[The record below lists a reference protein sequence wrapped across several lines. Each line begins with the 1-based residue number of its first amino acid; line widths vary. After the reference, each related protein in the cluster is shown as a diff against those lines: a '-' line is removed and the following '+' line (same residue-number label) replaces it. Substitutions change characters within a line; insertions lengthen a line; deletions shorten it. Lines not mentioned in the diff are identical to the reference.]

1 MTGSLA
7 DADIARALS
16 ALDHAMPAVSA
27 DTVIAAAR
35 ARGAGTLAWRRAWP
49 GAIVSGGLTVGA
61 FALAAALMPG
71 RVRDVIGRL
80 TARHDR
86 PQTVV
91 AGHPLRGG
99 VALVPRDSAEV
110 DFQSAQLGGAVRI
123 TLGHGP
129 ALTVR
134 GPMHG
139 PRYRVSENRIVV
151 SGVPTAQDTYDIEI
165 PPAPA
170 TVLIRI
176 GPHVVFAI
184 ATGRVVTQAA
194 RDAEGRYV
202 IPLAMGAAGSG
213 GSAAADAPR
222 R

>member
-1 MTGSLA
+1 MNGDLM
-7 DADIARALS
+7 DHDIGRALS
-16 ALDHAMPAVSA
+16 ALDHAMPVVSA
-27 DTVIAAAR
+27 NTVIAAAR
-35 ARGAGTLAWRRAWP
+35 ARAAGAPARRRVWP

-80 TARHDR
+80 TAQHDR
-86 PQTVV
+86 PQTVG
-91 AGHPLRGG
+91 AGQPLRGG
-99 VALVPRDSAEV
+99 VALVPRGSAEV
-110 DFQSAQLGGAVRI
+110 DFQGAQLGGAVRI
-123 TLGHGP
+123 TLGDGP

-151 SGVPTAQDTYDIEI
+151 SGVPTARDTYDIEI

-176 GPHVVFAI
+176 GPQVVFAT

-202 IPLAMGAAGSG
+202 IPLAMSAAGS
-213 GSAAADAPR
+213 SSSTPADAPR